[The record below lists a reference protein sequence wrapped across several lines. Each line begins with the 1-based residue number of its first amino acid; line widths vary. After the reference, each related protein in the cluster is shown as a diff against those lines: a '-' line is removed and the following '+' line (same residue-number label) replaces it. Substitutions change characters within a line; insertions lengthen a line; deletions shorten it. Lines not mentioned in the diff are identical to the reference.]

1 MRFLEMFRD
10 QRPPSASK
18 AKERLQIIVA
28 REGRNS
34 ALSSDY
40 LQRMQQELLTVVRK
54 YVAIEQDHIKVNLD
68 REGDCEVLEVNITLP
83 DPNTG
88 RPLHKTRTQVR

>member
-1 MRFLEMFRD
+1 MRFLDMFRD
-10 QRPPSASK
+10 QSPPSATK

-34 ALSSDY
+34 TLSTDY
-40 LQRMQQELLTVVRK
+40 LQRMQQELLAVVRK

-83 DPNTG
+83 DPSAAK
-88 RPLHKTRTQVR
+88 PLHRIRAPVR

>member
-1 MRFLEMFRD
+1 MRFLELFRD
-10 QRPPSASK
+10 QSPPSASK

-40 LQRMQQELLTVVRK
+40 LQRMQRELLDVVRK

-68 REGDCEVLEVNITLP
+68 REGNCEVLEVNITLP
-83 DPNTG
+83 DPSSG
-88 RPLHKTRTQVR
+88 RPLHHTKLRGR